1 MALKGF
7 VKKTVSIYRAP
18 GARFIFIGLCNFKVT
33 FITYTIALSFFSFKF
48 AYILGFIAA
57 LIFTTLMN
65 IKHVFSRDLTSK
77 KAIFYGFYYFCYS
90 FLSYKIVE
98 LLIEEFQINEIISLV
113 LTIVAVTPCHFLF
126 SRWLISFAE
135 DTQVNRCKRH

>member
-1 MALKGF
+1 MVLKGF
-7 VKKTVSIYRAP
+7 VKKTVSIDRAP

-33 FITYTIALSFFSFKF
+33 FITYTIALSFFSFKI

-77 KAIFYGFYYFCYS
+77 KVIFYGMNSQF
-90 FLSYKIVE
+90 
-98 LLIEEFQINEIISLV
+98 LLI
-113 LTIVAVTPCHFLF
+113 
-126 SRWLISFAE
+126 
-135 DTQVNRCKRH
+135 